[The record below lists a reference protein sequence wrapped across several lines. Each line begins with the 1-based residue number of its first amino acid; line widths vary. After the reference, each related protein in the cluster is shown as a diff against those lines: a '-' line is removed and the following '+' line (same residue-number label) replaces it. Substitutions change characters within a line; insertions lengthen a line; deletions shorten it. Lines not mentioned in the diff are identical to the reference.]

1 MYGNM
6 KIVILDAE
14 TMGGDLDFSPLSRF
28 GELVV
33 YPSTD
38 SGTLTRRIGDAD
50 IVIVNKIKLNRDNLQ
65 KAKQL
70 KLICVTAT
78 GYDNIDINY
87 CWQREIGVC
96 NVKGYST
103 ESVAQVTMLMA
114 LELMT
119 NLSEYRTTVTSG
131 RYTRGE
137 SPLCTEP
144 IFHEIAGLTWGVVG
158 YGAIGRRVAELASAF
173 GCNILVC
180 SRRIHRECSYDQV
193 TLDEL
198 CMKSDIISLHVPLND
213 GTRRMIDSRRLKLMK
228 KDAMLINVARGDV
241 IDELAACDAVV
252 RGEIGALASDVYSTE
267 PLTVTSPYNAV
278 TMQSNVILTPH
289 MAWAAYES
297 RVRCI
302 KEVEKN
308 IETFLM
314 GGTRNRVDL

>member
-1 MYGNM
+1 MYGNS

-14 TMGGDLDFSPLSRF
+14 TMGADLDFSPLERF
-28 GELVV
+28 GEVVV
-33 YPSTD
+33 YPYTD
-38 SGTLTRRIGDAD
+38 SGLLARRIVDAD
-50 IVIVNKIKLNRDNLQ
+50 IIIVNKIKLNRDNL
-65 KAKQL
+65 KGAKRL
-70 KLICVTAT
+70 KLICLTAT

-87 CWQREIGVC
+87 CWQMEIGVC

-114 LELMT
+114 LELLT
-119 NLSEYRTTVTSG
+119 NLSEYRTTVSSG

-137 SPLCTEP
+137 SPLCTAP
-144 IFHEIAGLTWGVVG
+144 VFHEIAGLTWGVVG
-158 YGAIGRRVAELASAF
+158 YGAIGQRVAQLAAAF
-173 GCNILVC
+173 GCDVLVY
-180 SRRIHRECSYDQV
+180 SRHIHRECTFDQV
-193 TLDEL
+193 TMDEL

-213 GTRRMIDSRRLKLMK
+213 STKKMVNARRLRLMK
-228 KDAMLINVARGDV
+228 NSAILINVARGDV

-267 PLTVTSPYNAV
+267 PMTVTSPYNAV

-308 IETFLM
+308 IETFIM
-314 GGTRNRVDL
+314 GGVRNRVDL

>member
-14 TMGGDLDFSPLSRF
+14 TMGADLDFSPLKRF

-33 YPSTD
+33 YPSTAP
-38 SGTLTRRIGDAD
+38 GFLTKRIADAD
-50 IVIVNKIKLNRDNLQ
+50 IIVVNKIKLNRDNLEG
-65 KAKQL
+65 AKRL
-70 KLICVTAT
+70 KLICLTAT

-96 NVKGYST
+96 NVKAYST

-114 LELMT
+114 LELLT
-119 NLSEYRTTVTSG
+119 HLSEYRTIISSG
-131 RYTRGE
+131 KYTRGE
-137 SPLCTEP
+137 SPLCTAP
-144 IFHEIAGLTWGVVG
+144 VFHEIDGLTWGVVG
-158 YGAIGRRVAELASAF
+158 YGAIGRRVAQLASAF

-180 SRRIHRECSYDQV
+180 SRRMHMECSYDQV

-198 CMKSDIISLHVPLND
+198 CMKADIISLHVPLND
-213 GTRRMIDSRRLKLMK
+213 NTRRMINSRRLKLMK
-228 KDAMLINVARGDV
+228 KDAILINVARGDV

-252 RGEIGALASDVYSTE
+252 RGEIGGLASDVYSTE
-267 PLTVTSPYNAV
+267 PMTVTSPYNAV

-308 IETFLM
+308 IETFIM
-314 GGTRNRVDL
+314 GGKRNRVDL

>member
-1 MYGNM
+1 MYGDA
-6 KIVILDAE
+6 KIVILDAD

-28 GELVV
+28 GEVVV

-38 SGTLTRRIGDAD
+38 AGTLTRRISDAD

-65 KAKQL
+65 NAKRL
-70 KLICVTAT
+70 KLICLTAT

-114 LELMT
+114 LELLT
-119 NLSEYRTTVTSG
+119 HLGEYKAAVTSG

-144 IFHEIAGLTWGVVG
+144 VFHEIAGLTWGVVG
-158 YGAIGRRVAELASAF
+158 YGAIGRRVAQLASAF
-173 GCNILVC
+173 GCNVLVC
-180 SRRIHRECSYDQV
+180 SRRTHMECSYDQV

-198 CMKSDIISLHVPLND
+198 CMKADIISLHVPLND
-213 GTRRMIDSRRLKLMK
+213 GTRKMIDSRRLKLMK
-228 KDAMLINVARGDV
+228 NSALLINVARGDV
-241 IDELAACDAVV
+241 VDELAVCDAIF
-252 RGEIGALASDVYSTE
+252 RGEIGALAVDVYSAE
-267 PLTVTSPYNAV
+267 PLTVTSPYNAL

-297 RVRCI
+297 RTRCM

-314 GGTRNRVDL
+314 GGKRNRVDL